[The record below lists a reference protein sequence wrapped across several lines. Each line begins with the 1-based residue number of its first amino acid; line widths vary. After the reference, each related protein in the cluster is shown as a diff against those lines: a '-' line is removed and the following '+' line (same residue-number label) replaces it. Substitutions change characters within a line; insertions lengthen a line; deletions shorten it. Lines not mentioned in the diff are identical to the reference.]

1 MSGVV
6 LGTMLAMT
14 VFIAVAYIV
23 YLGVTGSLQGT
34 VSKLVTG
41 KQFPPVKRK
50 SVAKPNGVESTGDF
64 NNNDIQ
70 A

>member
-34 VSKLVTG
+34 VSKLTTG
-41 KQFPPVKRK
+41 RQFPPVKRK
-50 SVAKPNGVESTGDF
+50 SVTTPDGVESAGDF
-64 NNNDIQ
+64 NTNDIQ